1 MTMAYK
7 GSTVTIHYIGTLDN
21 GKIFDS
27 TPDDEP
33 LKFVLG
39 SEEIFSALQEAI
51 LGMMP
56 GETKNI
62 FIPAAEAFG
71 PRSPENIIRVE
82 RPQFPS
88 GKSIDVGKK
97 LSVEFSDGCS
107 RVMVVT
113 EVSDSEVTLD
123 GNHPLAG
130 LDLTFALRLVSVE

>member
-1 MTMAYK
+1 MTMAVK

-39 SEEIFSALQEAI
+39 SDEIFPALQEAI
-51 LGMMP
+51 LGMAT
-56 GETKNI
+56 GESKNI
-62 FIPAAEAFG
+62 IIPAAEAFG
-71 PRSPENIIRVE
+71 PRLPENIIRVE
-82 RPQFPS
+82 RPLFPS

-97 LSVEFSDGCS
+97 LSVEFSAGCS

-113 EVSDSEVTLD
+113 EVSDTEVTLD

-130 LDLTFALRLVSVE
+130 LDLTFALRLESVE